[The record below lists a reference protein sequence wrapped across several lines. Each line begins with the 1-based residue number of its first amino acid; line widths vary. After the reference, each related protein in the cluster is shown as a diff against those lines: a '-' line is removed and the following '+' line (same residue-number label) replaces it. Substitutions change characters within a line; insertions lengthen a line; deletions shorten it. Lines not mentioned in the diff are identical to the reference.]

1 MAHIH
6 ILSDTLISQIAA
18 GEVVERPA
26 SVVKELLE
34 NSLDAGATQ
43 CTIEVEQ
50 GGMKL
55 IAVRDNGSGM
65 EPEDAVM
72 AFTRHATSKITSAE
86 DLFAIKSFGFRGEAL
101 AAIASVSQMTLRTR
115 QLTSDAGTE
124 GVFEGGL
131 MKSQG
136 AIGCPPG
143 TEILVRN
150 LFFNTPARKKFL
162 KAETTELSHIVA
174 VVSHLALDNPLVG
187 FSLTHNGKQLLSV
200 PQNSTKI
207 ARFAAIVGKKMVEE
221 VLPVTFTTPSITIN
235 GFIGK
240 PGAELASRRHQ
251 YLFVNGRDV
260 TDSLV
265 ARAVIDAYG
274 SRLPGRTYPL
284 FVLHIQLPPSDV
296 DVNVHPRKLMVKFL
310 DTQRIY
316 RDTSQAV
323 TQALAAYEQRI
334 ASAGVQMPPIAEVT
348 SFTPF
353 GFGSEQFSF
362 EMKGAVQSQDAL
374 HSTAIRTA
382 ECLAQLANSYLLIA
396 DEQGLALV
404 DQHAAHERIMYESF
418 KRRAEEPVATQP
430 LLVPLT
436 IECSPE
442 ESLFLTDALEHL
454 TAMGFEFDAWSGGT
468 FVMRACPTSLKKEN
482 LEKVFRSFLDD
493 VSSERVHK
501 NILPE
506 KLLKSLACKAAVKF
520 GMPLTKEEQ
529 QKLLVELAQ
538 TPNSATCPHGRPT
551 RVLVTFDELE
561 RRFYR
566 RK

>member
-1 MAHIH
+1 MSQIKV
-6 ILSDTLISQIAA
+6 LSDTLISQIAA

-43 CTIEVEQ
+43 CTVEVEQ

-55 IAVRDNGSGM
+55 IAVRDNGNGM

-72 AFTRHATSKITSAE
+72 AFTRHATSKIASVD
-86 DLFAIKSFGFRGEAL
+86 DLFNIHSFGFRGEAL

-115 QLTSDAGTE
+115 QSAMNAGSE
-124 GVFEGGL
+124 VVFEGGIL
-131 MKSQG
+131 QSKG
-136 AIGCPPG
+136 AVGCPPG

-174 VVSHLALDNPLVG
+174 VVSHLALDNSAVG
-187 FSLTHNGKQLLSV
+187 FVLTHNGKQLISV
-200 PQNSTKI
+200 PPESTKI
-207 ARFAAIVGKKMVEE
+207 ARFAAIIGKKMVEE
-221 VLPVTFTTPSITIN
+221 VLPVSFVTPSITIN

-240 PGAELASRRHQ
+240 PGAELASKRHQ

-260 TDSLV
+260 TDPLV

-274 SRLPGRTYPL
+274 SRLPGRTYPM
-284 FVLHIQLPPSDV
+284 FVLHIEITPSEV

-316 RDTSQAV
+316 RDVSQAIS
-323 TQALAAYEQRI
+323 QALVAYEQRGVSMPVAHETQAPSPTFFVPQ
-334 ASAGVQMPPIAEVT
+334 ASLGMNYAPSANAQTFAAT
-348 SFTPF
+348 T
-353 GFGSEQFSF
+353 
-362 EMKGAVQSQDAL
+362 
-374 HSTAIRTA
+374 TIRTV
-382 ECLAQLANSYLLIA
+382 ECLAQLANSYLLVA

-418 KRRAEEPVATQP
+418 KHRAELASAHTQQ

-436 IECSPE
+436 VECSRE
-442 ESLFLTDALEHL
+442 ESFFLTDALEHL
-454 TAMGFEFDAWSGGT
+454 TKMGFEFDTWSGGT
-468 FVMRACPTSLKKEN
+468 FVMRACPASLKTEN
-482 LEKVFRSFLDD
+482 LEKIFRAFLDE

-501 NILPE
+501 TILPE

-520 GMPLTKEEQ
+520 GMPLTHQEQ
-529 QKLLVELAQ
+529 QELLTKLAQ
-538 TPNSATCPHGRPT
+538 TPNSSTCPHGRPT
-551 RVLVTFDELE
+551 SVVVSFDELE